1 MEQIKSL
8 GAEGEIIVRRFAF
21 EPEIEI
27 KTTFA
32 YDVCIIG
39 NGVAGLYTA
48 LNLDPGLSCIVLSK
62 EGLEISNSWLA
73 QGGIAAAISKDDTPV
88 FHYNDTLVAGAG
100 LCDKN
105 AVRVL
110 VDEGPFD
117 IQQLVALNV
126 PFDLDDEGELAI
138 TREGGHNRNRVVH
151 CGGDSTGRETVKV
164 LAAVAQCRDN
174 ITLSGDTFLVDI
186 LTDKQRQT
194 AGVLVFD
201 GDYKIIL
208 SPNVV
213 ICTGGIGGIFTHS
226 TNPALATG
234 DGIAAA
240 IRAGAKVTKMEFI
253 QFHPTG
259 LYLKNET
266 GRTFLI
272 SEALRGEGGILK
284 NAQGEAFMKD
294 QHPLADL
301 APRDI
306 VARAIIKEMHKTE
319 REFVEL
325 DITAKGGEFLEKRFP
340 TIYKECKKNG
350 IDISKDMIPVCPVQH
365 YMIGGIKTDL
375 SGRTNVPG
383 LFACGE
389 SASTGVHGANR
400 LASNS
405 MLECLV
411 YGRHCAAYI
420 NQHPAPI
427 PDPLAII
434 MPVSGSGKRHPYKN
448 AAEIKQRIQRI
459 MNAKGNV
466 VRNEK
471 DLTDGLFEMQKT
483 KEKLEQSKLLTK
495 EDIETY
501 NMVLV
506 AEKILSS
513 AKRRKISIGAHYRE
527 DQRR

>member
-1 MEQIKSL
+1 
-8 GAEGEIIVRRFAF
+8 VRRFAF
-21 EPEIEI
+21 EPDIEI
-27 KTTFA
+27 ASTMS

-48 LNLDPGLSCIVLSK
+48 LNLDPRLSCLVLSK

-110 VDEGPFD
+110 VDEGPHD

-164 LAAVAQCRDN
+164 LAAVAHCRDN
-174 ITLSGDTFLVDI
+174 ITLTGDTFLVDI
-186 LTDKQRQT
+186 LTDQFDRT
-194 AGVLVFD
+194 AGVLVYD
-201 GDYKIIL
+201 GVYKIIL
-208 SPNVV
+208 TPNVV

-234 DGIAAA
+234 DGLAAA

-272 SEALRGEGGILK
+272 SEAVRGEGGILK
-284 NAQGEAFMKD
+284 NAAGDAFMQN

-306 VARAIIKEMHKTE
+306 VARAIIKEMHKTD

-325 DITAKGGEFLEKRFP
+325 DITSKDAAYLEKRFP
-340 TIYKECKKNG
+340 TIYNECKKNG
-350 IDISKDMIPVCPVQH
+350 IDMSKDRIPVCPVQH
-365 YMIGGIKTDL
+365 YMIGGIRTDL
-375 SGRTNVPG
+375 TGRTNIEG

-411 YGRHCAAYI
+411 FGRHCAAYI
-420 NQHPAPI
+420 NAHPLKIAGLSDIVLPNHR
-427 PDPLAII
+427 A
-434 MPVSGSGKRHPYKN
+434 SGRQAYKN
-448 AAEIKQRIQRI
+448 AHQVKQRIQRI
-459 MNAKGNV
+459 MNDKGNV
-466 VRNEK
+466 VRNEH
-471 DLTDGLFEMQKT
+471 DLTAGLSEIRKI
-483 KEKLEQSKLLTK
+483 KDKLEDSKLLFK

-501 NMVLV
+501 NMAMV

>member
-1 MEQIKSL
+1 M
-8 GAEGEIIVRRFAF
+8 
-21 EPEIEI
+21 EI
-27 KTTFA
+27 KGSRS

-88 FHYNDTLVAGAG
+88 FHFNDTLVAGAG

-105 AVRVL
+105 AVRTL
-110 VDEGPFD
+110 VDEGPHD
-117 IQQLVALNV
+117 IQKLVALNV

-138 TREGGHNRNRVVH
+138 TREGGHNRNRIVH

-164 LAAVAQCRDN
+164 LAAVAVTRPN
-174 ITLSGDTFLVDI
+174 ITLSGNTFVVDI
-186 LTDKQRQT
+186 VQDVAGRT
-194 AGVLVFD
+194 AGVLVND
-201 GDYKIIL
+201 GEYNIIL
-208 SPNVV
+208 APNVV
-213 ICTGGIGGIFTHS
+213 VCTGGIGGIYMHS
-226 TNPALATG
+226 TNPSLATG
-234 DGIAAA
+234 DGISAAV
-240 IRAGAKVTKMEFI
+240 RAGAKVDKMEFI

-259 LYLKNET
+259 LYLKNKI

-272 SEALRGEGGILK
+272 SEAVRGEGGILR
-284 NAQGEAFMKD
+284 NRFGDAFMKN

-306 VARAIIKEMHKTE
+306 VARAIIKEMHKTKS
-319 REFVEL
+319 EFVYL
-325 DITAKGGEFLEKRFP
+325 DISAKSAEFLEKRFP
-340 TIYKECKKNG
+340 TIYGECRRNG
-350 IDISKDMIPVCPVQH
+350 IDIPKDMIPVCPIQH

-375 SGRTNVPG
+375 DGRTNIEG

-411 YGRHCAAYI
+411 FGRRCASYI
-420 NQHPAPI
+420 NSHPAAI
-427 PDPLAII
+427 PALSDVVQPPASHRKQNASKDPQAI
-434 MPVSGSGKRHPYKN
+434 KK
-448 AAEIKQRIQRI
+448 KIQRI
-459 MNAKGNV
+459 MNSKANV
-466 VRNEK
+466 VRTEK
-471 DLTDGLFEMQKT
+471 GLTSGL
-483 KEKLEQSKLLTK
+483 LEIRAIMAGIDKSRLLTK
-495 EDIETY
+495 EDVETY
-501 NMVLV
+501 NMAIV
-506 AEKILSS
+506 AEKILLS
-513 AKRRKISIGAHYRE
+513 AKRRRKSIGAHYRE